1 MKQTQHISGL
11 ENEKKIWI
19 EKYKFNC
26 SFEQLNLYIIV
37 KRLVEKWIQNIISG
51 QKNIFFSKDSWVN
64 EL

>member
-51 QKNIFFSKDSWVN
+51 QK
-64 EL
+64 